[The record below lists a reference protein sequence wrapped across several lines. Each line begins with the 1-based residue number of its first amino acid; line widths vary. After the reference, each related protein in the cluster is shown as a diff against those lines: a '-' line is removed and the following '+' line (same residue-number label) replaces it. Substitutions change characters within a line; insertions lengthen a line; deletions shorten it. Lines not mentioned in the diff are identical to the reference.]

1 MSDNGGFHLFEGLG
15 FVVKRKE
22 LILLVFAVSLV
33 VSYLLIY
40 FLIDEQYEAT
50 AVLIPREEEAAS
62 VAGGLLRSMKTL
74 PLNIGGGKSR
84 GADMDLYNT
93 VIFSRTVMEEVI
105 RDFGLLVSYGLDTT
119 RADCMERAVKRL
131 RKEILTRATEESAF
145 EITVR
150 AGSGQR
156 ASDMA
161 NYVIRRM
168 NERIVDLNTGRSREN
183 REFLGKRV
191 DEISAHLKAAEDSL
205 RIFQERSGLL
215 DAKTQLEG
223 IITANTTLETE
234 LEAKRL
240 QEGIM
245 ERMYDRE
252 SPQVKEL
259 QMQIEVYQKRLTQ
272 MRTQTDPGSPLLPL
286 RELPKTAVEFLRRYR
301 SVELDNLLLQYI
313 LPLFEQAKIEE
324 MRDYPVLQIID
335 AAVPPAR
342 KSYPPR
348 ALFSLVGAFSVTLIV
363 IVILRV
369 RRFALDTPDPR
380 WRAVIVEAGRWRWSR
395 PRGGQ

>member
-1 MSDNGGFHLFEGLG
+1 MSENSGFHLFEGLG

-22 LILLVFAVSLV
+22 LILLVFALSLV
-33 VSYLLIY
+33 ASYVLIY

-50 AVLIPREEEAAS
+50 AVLIPREDDASS
-62 VAGGLLRSMKTL
+62 VASGLLRSMRTL
-74 PLNIGGGKSR
+74 PLNIGGKSTR
-84 GADMDLYNT
+84 ADMDLYNT
-93 VIFSRTVMEEVI
+93 VIFSRTVMEDVI
-105 RDFGLLVSYGLDTT
+105 RKFGLLQSYGLDTT
-119 RADCMERAVKRL
+119 RADCMERGVKRL
-131 RKEILTRATEESAF
+131 RKEILTRLTEESAF

-161 NYVIRRM
+161 NYVIHRM

-191 DEISAHLKAAEDSL
+191 DDISAHLKAAEDSL

-215 DAKTQLEG
+215 DAKTQLQG

-245 ERMYDRE
+245 ERMYDKE

-259 QMQIEVYQKRLTQ
+259 QMQIDVYQKRLMQ

-286 RELPKTAVEFLRRYR
+286 RELPQTAVEFLRRYR
-301 SVELDNLLLQYI
+301 AVELDNLILQFI
-313 LPLFEQAKIEE
+313 LPLYEQAKIEE
-324 MRDYPVLQIID
+324 LRDYPVLQIID
-335 AAVPPAR
+335 AAVPPAK

-348 ALFSLVGAFSVTLIV
+348 VVFSLVGAFSVTLIV
-363 IVILRV
+363 IVALRV
-369 RRFALDTPDPR
+369 RQFMLDTPDPR
-380 WRAVIVEAGRWRWSR
+380 WRAILGEARRWTWGGRK
-395 PRGGQ
+395 GGK